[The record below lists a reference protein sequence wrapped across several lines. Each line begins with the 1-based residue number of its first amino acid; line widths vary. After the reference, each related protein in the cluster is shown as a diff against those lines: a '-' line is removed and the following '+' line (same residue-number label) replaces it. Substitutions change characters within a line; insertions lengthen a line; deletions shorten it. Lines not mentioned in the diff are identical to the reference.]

1 VRILLVGGTR
11 FIGWHIASAL
21 IGKGDRV
28 CLFHRGVTTGD
39 GLEGVDEIF
48 GDRLRLQSYRS
59 QFQQFNPDVV
69 IDCIGY
75 TTREGRNL
83 IEAFRDKVHRLIFI
97 SSCDVYRAHAVL
109 HRATD
114 EPLQETPLREDSP
127 LRTNAFPY
135 RTLATGADDWKYDYD
150 KIPVERML
158 LDESGFQT
166 TVFRLPAVY
175 GPRDYQHRV
184 EEYLNKM
191 RAEQTPIVLG
201 ESLSK
206 WRWSRGYVGNI
217 AAAIVHSLSY
227 PPSEPTVFNLADP
240 VAFSEQDWVR
250 QIARAAGWTGKILVV
265 PDEELLM
272 ELKQPYNF
280 AQDCTIDAGRFRAT
294 TGFSEPFSIEESL
307 CRTLAELAGS
317 LFGTTGS

>member
-1 VRILLVGGTR
+1 MRILLIGGTR

-21 IGKGDRV
+21 VRKGGRV
-28 CLFHRGVTTGD
+28 CLFHRGVTPHD
-39 GLEGVDEIF
+39 CLKDVEEIF
-48 GDRLRLQSYRS
+48 GDRRRLPSYRS
-59 QFQQFNPDVV
+59 QFQQFAPEVV

-75 TTREGRNL
+75 TIRDGSNL
-83 IEAFRDKVHRLIFI
+83 IEAFGDKVHRLIFI

-114 EPLQETPLREDSP
+114 EPFQETPLREDSP

-135 RTLATGADDWKYDYD
+135 RALASGPDDWKYDYD

-184 EEYLNKM
+184 EEYLKQM
-191 RAEQTPIVLG
+191 RAGQDAIVLG

-206 WRWSRGYVGNI
+206 WRWSRGYVENI
-217 AAAIVHSLSY
+217 AAAVVHSLSH
-227 PPSEPTVFNLADP
+227 PPGEAAVFNLADP
-240 VAFSEQDWVR
+240 IVFSEQEWI
-250 QIARAAGWTGKILVV
+250 QHIAQAAGWTGKILVV
-265 PDEELLM
+265 PEEDLPP
-272 ELKQPYNF
+272 ELRQPYNF
-280 AQDCTIDAGRFRAT
+280 AQDWAIDAGRFRTA
-294 TGFSEPFSIEESL
+294 TGFSEPFSTEESL
-307 CRTLAELAGS
+307 RRTVGLA
-317 LFGTTGS
+317 

>member
-1 VRILLVGGTR
+1 VRILLIGGTR
-11 FIGWHIASAL
+11 FIGWHIASVL

-39 GLEGVDEIF
+39 GLEDVEEIF
-48 GDRLRLQSYRS
+48 GDRRRLPSYRA
-59 QFQQFNPDVV
+59 QFQEFSPDVV

-75 TTREGRNL
+75 TIRDGRSL
-83 IEAFRDKVHRLIFI
+83 IETFRHKVHRLISI

-127 LRTNAFPY
+127 LRRNAFPY
-135 RTLATGADDWKYDYD
+135 RTLATGANDWKYDYD

-184 EEYLNKM
+184 EEYLQKM
-191 RAEQTPIVLG
+191 RASQDPIVLG
-201 ESLSK
+201 ESLGK
-206 WRWSRGYVGNI
+206 WRWSRGYVENI
-217 AAAIVHSLSY
+217 ASAIVHSLSH

-240 VAFSEQDWVR
+240 VAFSEQEWIR

-265 PDEELLM
+265 PDEDLPP
-272 ELKQPYNF
+272 ELKHPYNF
-280 AQDCTIDAGRFRAT
+280 GQDWTIDAGRFRAA
-294 TGFSEPFSIEESL
+294 TGFSEPFSTEESL
-307 CRTLAELAGS
+307 RRTLAGLA
-317 LFGTTGS
+317 